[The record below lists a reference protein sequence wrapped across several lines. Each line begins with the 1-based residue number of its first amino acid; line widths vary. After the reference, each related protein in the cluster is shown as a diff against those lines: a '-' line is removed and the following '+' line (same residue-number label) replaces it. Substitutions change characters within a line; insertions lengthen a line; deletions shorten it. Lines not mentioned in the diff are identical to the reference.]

1 MLNLVLLYSIN
12 LSSRVEDYDSP
23 LEVFDTYGKQT
34 IDTLMEIIS
43 CV

>member
-1 MLNLVLLYSIN
+1 MLNLVLLISMN
-12 LSSRVEDYDSP
+12 LSSKVEDRDSP

-34 IDTLMEIIS
+34 SDKLMEIIS